1 MRKCCEPKNKGGQKE
16 PEIFWR
22 ARWQHLFVKD
32 FLFTFS
38 SIGKSKALLLC
49 KEEESYFSP
58 MNLIDTHAHI
68 YQEDFLAD
76 IDAFIARAKENAVS
90 KIYLPNVDVA
100 SIQEMKSLLAKN
112 SEVFVPMMGLHPC
125 YVKEDY
131 KEQLTVIEKELR
143 EGKYAAVGEI
153 GIDLHWDKTFFL
165 QQQDAFRTQIRWA
178 IELKLPI
185 IIHARESLQEIFQIL
200 DEEHREGMK
209 GIFHCF
215 GGTLEDAQ
223 KIISYGFKMGIG
235 GTVTYKNSK
244 LPEVL
249 KNLNLQ
255 HIVLETDAPYLP
267 PVPHR
272 GQRNE
277 SSYVKLVALKL
288 CDIYGLSL
296 EEVASITT
304 KNANNVFNVKL

>member
-1 MRKCCEPKNKGGQKE
+1 
-16 PEIFWR
+16 
-22 ARWQHLFVKD
+22 
-32 FLFTFS
+32 
-38 SIGKSKALLLC
+38 
-49 KEEESYFSP
+49 

-68 YQEDFLAD
+68 YQEDFIAD
-76 IDAFIARAKENAVS
+76 LEGFISRARENGVS
-90 KIYLPNVDVA
+90 KIYLPNVDVP
-100 SIQEMKSLLAKN
+100 SIKEMKDLLAKD
-112 SEVFVPMMGLHPC
+112 SELFVPMMGLHPC

-131 KEQLTVIEKELR
+131 KEQLAIIEKELR

-153 GIDLHWDKTFFL
+153 GIDLYWDKTFIV
-165 QQQDAFRTQIRWA
+165 QQKDAFRTQIRWA
-178 IELKLPI
+178 LELNLPI

-200 DEEHREGMK
+200 DEEYREGLK
-209 GIFHCF
+209 GVFHCF
-215 GGTLEDAQ
+215 GGTVEEAN

-249 KNLNLQ
+249 KSVDIKHL
-255 HIVLETDAPYLP
+255 VLETDAPYLP

-288 CDIYGLSL
+288 CDIYGISL
-296 EEVASITT
+296 EEVAQITT
-304 KNANNVFNVKL
+304 YNAHEIFTF

>member
-1 MRKCCEPKNKGGQKE
+1 L
-16 PEIFWR
+16 
-22 ARWQHLFVKD
+22 ALD
-32 FLFTFS
+32 FLLTFLFKKKVS
-38 SIGKSKALLLC
+38 LC
-49 KEEESYFSP
+49 FFRKEESYFSL

-76 IDAFIARAKENAVS
+76 IDDIMLRAKENGVS
-90 KIYLPNVDVA
+90 KIYLPNVDVS
-100 SIQEMKSLLAKN
+100 SIKELKDLVAKN
-112 SEVFVPMMGLHPC
+112 SDLFIPMMGLHPC

-131 KEQLTVIEKELR
+131 KEQLAIIEKELR

-153 GIDLHWDKTFFL
+153 GIDLHWDKTFFV

-200 DEEHREGMK
+200 DEEYRDGLK

-215 GGTLEDAQ
+215 GGTIEDAQ
-223 KIISYGFKMGIG
+223 KIISYGFKLGIG

-249 KNLNLQ
+249 KNVDLQ

-288 CDIYGLSL
+288 CDIYGISL
-296 EEVASITT
+296 EEVAKITT
-304 KNANNVFNVKL
+304 QNAEQLFNLKS

>member
-1 MRKCCEPKNKGGQKE
+1 LGERGEHTL
-16 PEIFWR
+16 
-22 ARWQHLFVKD
+22 ALD
-32 FLFTFS
+32 FLLTFLFKKKVS
-38 SIGKSKALLLC
+38 LC
-49 KEEESYFSP
+49 FFRKEESYFSS
-58 MNLIDTHAHI
+58 MNFIDTHAHI
-68 YQEDFLAD
+68 YQEEFLAD
-76 IDAFIARAKENAVS
+76 IEDIMTRAKENGIS

-100 SIQEMKSLLAKN
+100 SIKELKDLVAKN
-112 SEVFVPMMGLHPC
+112 SDLFVPMMGFHPC
-125 YVKEDY
+125 YVKKDY

-153 GIDLHWDKTFFL
+153 GIDLHWDKTFFV
-165 QQQDAFRTQIRWA
+165 QQQYAFREQIRWA

-185 IIHARESLQEIFQIL
+185 IIHARESLPEIFQIL
-200 DEEHREGMK
+200 DEEHREGLK

-215 GGTLEDAQ
+215 GGTLADAQ
-223 KIISYGFKMGIG
+223 KIVSYGFKLGIG
-235 GTVTYKNSK
+235 GAVTYKNSK

-249 KNLNLQ
+249 KNVELR

-296 EEVASITT
+296 EEVANITT
-304 KNANNVFNVKL
+304 ANANKLFNIEH

>member
-1 MRKCCEPKNKGGQKE
+1 
-16 PEIFWR
+16 
-22 ARWQHLFVKD
+22 
-32 FLFTFS
+32 
-38 SIGKSKALLLC
+38 
-49 KEEESYFSP
+49 

-76 IDAFIARAKENAVS
+76 INDIMLRAKENKVS
-90 KIYLPNVDVA
+90 KIYLPNVDVS
-100 SIQEMKSLLAKN
+100 SIQEVKDLVAKN
-112 SEVFVPMMGLHPC
+112 NELFIPMMGLHPC

-131 KEQLTVIEKELR
+131 KEQLAVIEKELR

-153 GIDLHWDKTFFL
+153 GIDLYWDKSFFT

-178 IELKLPI
+178 IELNLPI
-185 IIHARESLQEIFQIL
+185 IIHARQSLQEIFQIL
-200 DEEHREGMK
+200 DEEHQPSLK

-215 GGTLEDAQ
+215 GGTVEDAQ

-249 KNLNLQ
+249 KKVDLQ

-288 CDIYGLSL
+288 CDIYGLTL
-296 EEVASITT
+296 EEVANITT
-304 KNANNVFNVKL
+304 QNAEQLFNLKS

>member
-1 MRKCCEPKNKGGQKE
+1 
-16 PEIFWR
+16 
-22 ARWQHLFVKD
+22 
-32 FLFTFS
+32 
-38 SIGKSKALLLC
+38 
-49 KEEESYFSP
+49 

-68 YQEDFLAD
+68 YQEDFLDD
-76 IDAFIARAKENAVS
+76 IEAIMLRAKENGVS

-100 SIQEMKSLLAKN
+100 SIKEVKDLVAKN
-112 SEVFVPMMGLHPC
+112 SELFIPMMGLHPC
-125 YVKEDY
+125 YVKDDY
-131 KEQLTVIEKELR
+131 KEQLSIIEKELR
-143 EGKYAAVGEI
+143 DSTYAAVGEI
-153 GIDLHWDKTFFL
+153 GIDLYWDKTYFA

-178 IELKLPI
+178 IELNLPI
-185 IIHARESLQEIFQIL
+185 IIHARDSLQEIFQIL
-200 DEEHREGMK
+200 DEEHKPSLK

-215 GGTLEDAQ
+215 GGSLEDAQ

-249 KNLNLQ
+249 KNVDLK

-277 SSYVKLVALKL
+277 SSYVKLLALKL
-288 CDIYGLSL
+288 CDIYGMSL
-296 EEVASITT
+296 DEVANATT
-304 KNANNVFNVKL
+304 ANANMVFNNEH

>member
-1 MRKCCEPKNKGGQKE
+1 MQ
-16 PEIFWR
+16 
-22 ARWQHLFVKD
+22 
-32 FLFTFS
+32 
-38 SIGKSKALLLC
+38 
-49 KEEESYFSP
+49 
-58 MNLIDTHAHI
+58 LIDTHAHI
-68 YQEDFLAD
+68 YSSKFDSDRDQVIEE
-76 IDAFIARAKENAVS
+76 IRAAGIS
-90 KIYLPNVDVA
+90 KVFMPNVDVHTIDA
-100 SIQEMKSLLAKN
+100 MLDCESRYGDLC
-112 SEVFVPMMGLHPC
+112 VPMMGLHPC

-131 KEQLTVIEKELR
+131 KEQLAGIEKELC
-143 EGKYAAVGEI
+143 EGKYAAVGEV
-153 GIDLHWDKTFFL
+153 GIDLHWDKTHFI

-178 IELKLPI
+178 IKLKLPI

-200 DEEHREGMK
+200 DEEYRDGLK

-215 GGTLEDAQ
+215 GGTIEDAQ
-223 KIISYGFKMGIG
+223 KIISYGFKLGIG

-249 KNLNLQ
+249 KNIHLQ

-296 EEVASITT
+296 EEVANTT
-304 KNANNVFNVKL
+304 TANANKLFNIEH

>member
-1 MRKCCEPKNKGGQKE
+1 MFEIYVVRRIIMRLYKKK
-16 PEIFWR
+16 
-22 ARWQHLFVKD
+22 
-32 FLFTFS
+32 
-38 SIGKSKALLLC
+38 
-49 KEEESYFSP
+49 ESYFSH
-58 MNLIDTHAHI
+58 MNFIDTHAHI
-68 YQEDFLAD
+68 YQDDFLAD
-76 IDAFIARAKENAVS
+76 IEEIMSRAKESGVS
-90 KIYLPNVDVA
+90 KIYLPNVDVP
-100 SIQEMKSLLAKN
+100 SIKELKDLVAKN
-112 SEVFVPMMGLHPC
+112 SDLFIPMMGFHPC

-131 KEQLTVIEKELR
+131 KQQLTVIEKELR

-153 GIDLHWDKTFFL
+153 GIDLHWDKTFFV
-165 QQQDAFRTQIRWA
+165 QQQDAFRQQIRWA
-178 IELKLPI
+178 IDLKLPI

-200 DEEHREGMK
+200 DEEHREGLK

-288 CDIYGLSL
+288 CDIYSLSL
-296 EEVASITT
+296 EEVANITT
-304 KNANNVFNVKL
+304 ANANRVFTY